1 MIQEVLA
8 LHAIFNVWFVVSV
21 WVVNLCWTSIDLLGD
36 SVQKVSCSV
45 CIKLLAYVAWTVS
58 LCCLFSC
65 QLVDVSWP
73 FQLNDL
79 QSQPYFPSTFNLR
92 RRDKARWYICISI
105 SKWIWNSISGD
116 KRSRPQAQT
125 QLEKLDAAV
134 LWTYFLLNFKVRHKE
149 SIFWSSSIKFY
160 ERKQKVLQGQE
171 N

>member
-1 MIQEVLA
+1 MIEEVLE
-8 LHAIFNVWFVVSV
+8 LHAILNVWLVVCV
-21 WVVNLCWTSIDLLGD
+21 WIVNLYWTSIDLSVD
-36 SVQKVSCSV
+36 FVQKVFCSV

-65 QLVDVSWP
+65 QLVDVSWS
-73 FQLNDL
+73 FQLNAL
-79 QSQPYFPSTFNLR
+79 QSQSYFPSTFNLR
-92 RRDKARWYICISI
+92 RRDKARCVSI
-105 SKWIWNSISGD
+105 SKCIWNSISGGE
-116 KRSRPQAQT
+116 RSRPQAQM

-134 LWTYFLLNFKVRHKE
+134 PWTYFLLNFKVRYKE